1 MNLTPLLL
9 YPFCPVGIIPETRG
23 NDLFFKLCQLLF
35 LTVYLKDAPSRPV
48 YDPLSPEVSV

>member
-35 LTVYLKDAPSRPV
+35 LAVYLKDAPSRPV